1 VSASIEDAAGVGRET
16 FVADLSRLL
25 AAVEGVLARID
36 ALVDF
41 IGQPTDPTAAARPT
55 DRTSSSSRC
64 PTCSRRRSRPASHS
78 TRRISPRLP

>member
-41 IGQPTDPTAAARPT
+41 TGQPTDPTAAARPT

-64 PTCSRRRSRPASHS
+64 RDRHPIQLEGPHPGCHDGAG
-78 TRRISPRLP
+78 